1 MGAAVEK
8 WTLVTQKGRYKDTN
22 LSTIQISYNAGSKKN
37 GEYRLVSN
45 TAHKLFYFSTYANR
59 TRKTEEQRASSVT
72 LTEADFDKVNNSV
85 MLRMRSSARLGKI
98 ANRKLFYLEHDG
110 PKFIRFLLAQGRIVL
125 QKGLTAEN
133 MFKRHTVQNEE
144 GELVTGYCVTL
155 NKDDWTNKMASNFV
169 SNWAM
174 QQTSQLRVHMNADNT
189 VKFFVLAESTGCLKF
204 NIDKITTYD
213 EEYNRVLLTIMRP
226 KVYLKTGFFPA
237 LTQAVSKA
245 PPAKNRWLH
254 LGSKLKS
261 NTDSKKFLLFLMEMY
276 HKDYNTSEETT
287 VFSNAT
293 AAAIP
298 TLFQGQDE
306 TPLAWQEI
314 ARQYIG
320 ERQTDNERQTDDARA
335 GKFAAICGHM
345 SDLRRRLAAAE
356 ARW

>member
-22 LSTIQISYNAGSKKN
+22 LSTIQISYNAGTKKN

-110 PKFIRFLLAQGRIVL
+110 PKFIRFLLAQGRIRL
-125 QKGLTAEN
+125 QEGLTAEN
-133 MFKRHTVQNEE
+133 MFKRHTVQNAE
-144 GELVTGYCVTL
+144 GERVTGYCVTL
-155 NKDDWTNKMASNFV
+155 NKDDWTIKMASNFV
-169 SNWAM
+169 GNWAM

-226 KVYLKTGFFPA
+226 KVFLKAGYGGLSGFMHAGGRLFNG
-237 LTQAVSKA
+237 
-245 PPAKNRWLH
+245 AKKRWLH
-254 LGSKLKS
+254 LDS

-276 HKDYNTSEETT
+276 HTQLTGNDTEK
-287 VFSNAT
+287 FSKAT
-293 AAAIP
+293 AASIP
-298 TLFQGQDE
+298 TIFQDLDEEGQKVVNEYIDE
-306 TPLAWQEI
+306 RNTE
-314 ARQYIG
+314 
-320 ERQTDNERQTDDARA
+320 NA
-335 GKFAAICGHM
+335 GKLVDICQLQGANN
-345 SDLRRRLAAAE
+345 LRRRLVEAE
-356 ARW
+356 LFASRC

>member
-22 LSTIQISYNAGSKKN
+22 LSTIQISYNAGTKKN

-72 LTEADFDKVNNSV
+72 LTEADFDKVNNTV
-85 MLRMRSSARLGKI
+85 TLRMRSSAWLGKI

-133 MFKRHTVQNEE
+133 MFKRHTVQNAE
-144 GELVTGYCVTL
+144 GERVTGYCVTL

-189 VKFFVLAESTGCLKF
+189 VKYFALAESTGCLKF
-204 NIDKITTYD
+204 NIVNISTYD

-226 KVYLKTGFFPA
+226 KEEHKDGWRGFIQAGARATDAKT
-237 LTQAVSKA
+237 
-245 PPAKNRWLH
+245 RWLH
-254 LGSKLKS
+254 LDS

-276 HKDYNTSEETT
+276 HTQLTGNDTEK
-287 VFSNAT
+287 FSNA
-293 AAAIP
+293 AAASIP
-298 TLFQGQDE
+298 TIFQDLDEEGQKVVNEYIDE
-306 TPLAWQEI
+306 RNTE
-314 ARQYIG
+314 
-320 ERQTDNERQTDDARA
+320 NA
-335 GKFAAICGHM
+335 GKLVDICQLQGANN
-345 SDLRRRLAAAE
+345 LRRRLVEAE
-356 ARW
+356 LFASRC

>member
-22 LSTIQISYNAGSKKN
+22 LSTIQISYNAGTKKN

-133 MFKRHTVQNEE
+133 MFKRHTVQNAE

-189 VKFFVLAESTGCLKF
+189 VKYFALAESTGCLKF
-204 NIDKITTYD
+204 TIDEISTYD

-226 KVYLKTGFFPA
+226 K
-237 LTQAVSKA
+237 
-245 PPAKNRWLH
+245 
-254 LGSKLKS
+254 
-261 NTDSKKFLLFLMEMY
+261 EE
-276 HKDYNTSEETT
+276 HKDGWRGFIQAGADLLMPKLYGY
-287 VFSNAT
+287 
-293 AAAIP
+293 
-298 TLFQGQDE
+298 TLTL
-306 TPLAWQEI
+306 TPIVRNSCSSLW
-314 ARQYIG
+314 
-320 ERQTDNERQTDDARA
+320 
-335 GKFAAICGHM
+335 
-345 SDLRRRLAAAE
+345 
-356 ARW
+356 